1 MIRQIIKNEIKEWS
15 EVVFSP
21 DGQFIQDI
29 SSNWIEYKKVF
40 IDHIAESLYED
51 LRRERDLFISPFAL
65 DKEFRKLNEEEKSP
79 WYEYATEIPGKLRS
93 LNLFIRQYKDF
104 CMTCLITDK
113 DVEKLARHDH
123 DCYYGK
129 RTSDNRKYGTTLN
142 TARKTDPLLVSYQEL
157 PERQKRFYLELNY
170 LLPVQLKKIGY
181 EIIRPEEIAEIN
193 EKMVRKLARAIH
205 SRYLHEIRK
214 QQTGTGKDSPL
225 SGFHYSGNVKDK
237 EFPDFEELPE
247 EIKYSNI
254 DNAYHIPTKLLS
266 IGYKIRPVGKGFKP
280 VALHLNEE
288 EIETMARVEHIRWSW
303 DKRLNGWRFGKIK
316 NNLNRTHPGLIT
328 YEELQES
335 EKEKDRELVRLIP
348 GLLQDINYEAWPVN
362 LSRIK
367 KLSYAIK
374 PQSSIH
380 KILDETRL
388 LNDQIRSRV
397 KLIPEI
403 EDAID
408 EMISIRNKKIEE
420 AIREVEG
427 SYNYAQHI
435 QEAFLPDDL
444 YVRECFPESFVL
456 FQPKDLVSGDFYFFS
471 KKDNIIIFAA
481 ADCTGHGI
489 PGALLSI
496 IGYGILDQAVNE
508 INLTEPSLA
517 LHHLYSKIHRFLRR
531 DTEITGMSD
540 DMDIILCSFD
550 IRTNILTYSG
560 VKNPLYHFTKNELVE
575 HRANNSLDSCIEDGE
590 CMFKSDRIQM
600 KTGDSIYL
608 CSDGYTDQFGG
619 KSHKKYQ
626 SSRFKT
632 FLKSIQEYPMPE
644 QSDKLYEE
652 IEKWREENNE
662 DQTDDMLVIGI
673 RI

>member
-1 MIRQIIKNEIKEWS
+1 MKREIQKWS
-15 EVVFSP
+15 EVIFSP
-21 DGQFIQDI
+21 DDQFIQDI
-29 SSNWIEYKKVF
+29 SSNWIKYKKVF
-40 IDHIAESLYED
+40 IDHVAEALYED
-51 LRRERDLFISPFAL
+51 MRKERDLFISPFTL
-65 DKEFRKLNEEEKSP
+65 NKEFRKLNEEEKSP
-79 WYEYATEIPGKLRS
+79 WYEYASEIPVKLRS

-113 DVEKLARHDH
+113 DVEKLARGDH
-123 DCYYGK
+123 DCYSRK
-129 RTSDNRKYGTTLN
+129 LTSDNWKYGTTLN
-142 TARKTDPLLVSYQEL
+142 PVRKTDPSLVSYQEL
-157 PERQKRFYLELNY
+157 SERRKRFYLELNY

-193 EKMVRKLARAIH
+193 ENMVRKLARAIH
-205 SRYLHEIRK
+205 SRYLHELRK
-214 QQTGTGKDSPL
+214 QQTGTGKDSHL
-225 SGFHYSGNVKDK
+225 SGFHYPGNVKDQ
-237 EFPDFEELPE
+237 EFSNFEDLPE

-266 IGYKIRPVGKGFKP
+266 IGYKIRPAGKGFKS

-303 DKRLNGWRFGKIK
+303 DKRLNGWRFGNIK
-316 NNLNRTHPGLIT
+316 DTLDKTHPGLKT
-328 YEELQES
+328 YEELPES

-348 GLLQDINYEAWPVN
+348 GLLQDINYEACPVN
-362 LSRIK
+362 PGRIK

-374 PQSSIH
+374 PQSGIN
-380 KILDETRL
+380 KILDETRQ
-388 LNDQIRSRV
+388 LNDQIRKRV
-397 KLIPEI
+397 QMVPALE
-403 EDAID
+403 
-408 EMISIRNKKIEE
+408 EMIRIRNKKIEE
-420 AIREVEG
+420 AIKEVEG

-435 QEAFLPDDL
+435 QETFLPDDL
-444 YVRECFPESFVL
+444 YVRECFPDSFVL
-456 FQPKDLVSGDFYFFS
+456 FKPKDLVSGDFYFFS
-471 KKDNIIIFAA
+471 KQDNIIIFAA

-489 PGALLSI
+489 PGALLST

-508 INLTEPSLA
+508 IQLTDPSLA

-531 DTEITGMSD
+531 DTEITGMPD
-540 DMDIILCSFD
+540 DMDIILCSLD

-560 VKNPLYHFTKNELVE
+560 VKNPLYHITKNELVE
-575 HRANNSLDSCIEDGE
+575 YRANNSLDSCIENSD
-590 CMFKSDRIQM
+590 CMFTSDMIQL

-626 SSRFKT
+626 SSRFKD
-632 FLKSIQEYPMPE
+632 FLQSIQEYSMPE

-662 DQTDDMLVIGI
+662 DQTDDVLVIGI